1 MFKKK
6 TKNILLVLSLIIY
19 FLLWTK
25 IVYGDT
31 PSTVAE
37 SLSAIVLA
45 FFIGFLIASETKAEE
60 DPYDNTVMVVYDT
73 LNNFS
78 ERELAQRKFLID
90 SIKEF
95 DLIVMPYQVVG
106 IMLNNNVTEDEAIA
120 IAQELN
126 ESNIA
131 KCNDCTTS
139 RLFSY
144 FVFNIVN
151 SAGLF
156 YAFSKT
162 PEQLEAHNK
171 KIIMFIDEKI
181 NGFFEL

>member
-1 MFKKK
+1 MFEKNVR
-6 TKNILLVLSLIIY
+6 NILLVLSVITLI
-19 FLLWTK
+19 LLLYK
-25 IVYGDT
+25 NVFGDT
-31 PSTVAE
+31 PSTME
-37 SLSAIVLA
+37 EILSALA
-45 FFIGFLIASETKAEE
+45 LVFFIVINVIIGKNSHN
-60 DPYDNTVMVVYDT
+60 DTVMVVYDSPT
-73 LNNFS
+73 NFS
-78 ERELAQRKFLID
+78 EKELAQRKFLID
-90 SIKEF
+90 AIKEF

-106 IMLNNNVTEDEAIA
+106 IMLNNNVSEDEAIA

-171 KIIMFIDEKI
+171 KIIMFINEKI
-181 NGFFEL
+181 NGFFEI

>member
-6 TKNILLVLSLIIY
+6 TKNILLVLSLII
-19 FLLWTK
+19 FSLLWTK
-25 IVYGDT
+25 VVYGDT
-31 PSTVAE
+31 PSTIEE
-37 SLSAIVLA
+37 SLSSFVLA
-45 FFIGFLIASETKAEE
+45 FFIGFLIAADVKAEE
-60 DPYDNTVMVVYDT
+60 DPYDNTVMVAYDLPT
-73 LNNFS
+73 NFS
-78 ERELAQRKFLID
+78 EKELAQRKFLID
-90 SIKEF
+90 AIKEF

-106 IMLNNNVTEDEAIA
+106 IMLNNNVSEDEAIA

-156 YAFSKT
+156 MLSVKHLNSLKHT
-162 PEQLEAHNK
+162 IK
-171 KIIMFIDEKI
+171 KSLCLLMKK
-181 NGFFEL
+181 